1 MNRGSW
7 QRLGIALGATVMI
20 GVSVPAI
27 AGAQQPSGAASSR
40 GVSPAQLPRTGNPDA
55 DSNGIL
61 PFILLSG
68 GVVAASLVVRGRKQ
82 REHDRR
88 RQQ

>member
-7 QRLGIALGATVMI
+7 QRLGIALGATVVI
-20 GVSVPAI
+20 GLSVPAI
-27 AGAQQPSGAASSR
+27 AGAQQPSGAAVSP
-40 GVSPAQLPRTGNPDA
+40 GVSPAQLPRTGNPEA
-55 DSNGIL
+55 DNSSML
-61 PFILLSG
+61 PFILLGG

-88 RQQ
+88 R